1 MIPRMARPR
10 IAPLFTIDS
19 ELLLILSTLI
29 FFVIQ
34 TLLYRLL
41 KDPFILL
48 QMKKFSAAIEKLCYC
63 DAKAMLLAPKSS
75 AIAS

>member
-1 MIPRMARPR
+1 
-10 IAPLFTIDS
+10 
-19 ELLLILSTLI
+19 
-29 FFVIQ
+29 
-34 TLLYRLL
+34 LLYRLL